1 MNLQV
6 LVATMHQRDHS
17 LLEKMNIQ
25 SDAIIGNQCD
35 RNEIEEFKY
44 NGHKIKYLSFAE
56 RGVGLNRNNALMR
69 ATADI
74 CVLADD
80 DMVYVDKYDKIIKE
94 QFKQNPKADVIIFN
108 LIEEEPTRYIIKE
121 KYKVQFMNY
130 MRFGAVRIAFKTKS
144 ITKNG
149 ISFNQ
154 HFGGGT
160 EHSAGED
167 VLFLT
172 DCLKKK
178 LNIIA
183 VPIYIAYLT
192 EERDSTWFEG
202 YTDKFF
208 KDKGILFYYISKR
221 WSKLLCLQFVI
232 RRRNMFK
239 KDKNIIEAYK
249 LMLEGIKEDRESWN
263 GV

>member
-1 MNLQV
+1 MKLEV
-6 LVATMHQRDHS
+6 LVATMHQTDHS

-25 SDAIIGNQCD
+25 SDAIIANQCD
-35 RNEIEEFKY
+35 RNEVEDFEY
-44 NGHKIKYLSFAE
+44 NGHKIKYISFAE

-69 ATADI
+69 SKADI
-74 CVLADD
+74 SVIADD
-80 DMVYVDKYDKIIKE
+80 DLAYVDNYDEIIKE
-94 QFKQNPKADVIIFN
+94 QFIKNPDADVIIFN
-108 LIEEEPTRYIIKE
+108 LIEERPTRHIIRKR
-121 KYKVQFMNY
+121 YKVNYCNY
-130 MRFGAVRIAFKTKS
+130 MRFGAARIAFKTKS

-149 ISFNQ
+149 ISFNI

-183 VPIYIAYLT
+183 VPVSIAYLT
-192 EERDSTWFEG
+192 EARESTWFEG

-221 WSKLLCLQFVI
+221 WAKLLCLQFVI
-232 RRRNMFK
+232 RRRYMFK
-239 KDKNIIEAYK
+239 EDKSIIEAFK
-249 LMLEGIKEDRESWN
+249 LMLQGIEKEKTQ
-263 GV
+263 

>member
-1 MNLQV
+1 MYFGGNIMKLEV
-6 LVATMHQRDHS
+6 LVATMHQTDHS

-25 SDAIIGNQCD
+25 SDAIIANQCD
-35 RNEIEEFKY
+35 RNEVEDFEY
-44 NGHKIKYLSFAE
+44 NGHKIKYISFAE

-69 ATADI
+69 AKGDI
-74 CVLADD
+74 TVIADD
-80 DMVYVDKYDKIIKE
+80 DMVYVDNYSEIIKE
-94 QFKQNPKADVIIFN
+94 QFKQNPEADVIIFN
-108 LIEEEPTRYIIKE
+108 LYEKKPSRYIIKE
-121 KYKVQFMNY
+121 KFKVNFKNY
-130 MRFGAVRIAFKTKS
+130 MRFGAARIAFRTRR

-149 ISFNQ
+149 ICFNQ

-183 VPIYIAYLT
+183 VPVFIAYLT
-192 EERDSTWFEG
+192 EDRESTWFEG

-208 KDKGILFYYISKR
+208 KDKGVLFYYISKDG
-221 WSKLLCLQFVI
+221 LNYYVYNL
-232 RRRNMFK
+232 
-239 KDKNIIEAYK
+239 
-249 LMLEGIKEDRESWN
+249 
-263 GV
+263 